1 MLILIDARAD
11 DAAKEALR
19 SFGKVV
25 EFMTRDIV
33 YPAISGHPDLF
44 FCQAGKEVIAAP
56 NTPKFYL
63 KTLENEGIVCRP
75 GYSNVGAEYPWTAG
89 YNCVISDNVLI
100 HRGDIT
106 DRAILDFWGAGKII
120 DVQQGYTRCNLLP
133 LGGGRFITSD
143 RGIEKSLTG
152 AGFDVLYISPEDVAL
167 EGFSHGFIGGA
178 MGVYGSRVFIAG
190 SADNIPEGELLRR
203 FILDA
208 GSGLNEINGGVIR
221 DLGGILFLE

>member
-11 DAAKEALR
+11 DAAKETLR

-25 EFMTRDIV
+25 EFITQDIV

-106 DRAILDFWGAGKII
+106 DRAILDFWGSGKII

-133 LGGGRFITSD
+133 VGGGRFITSD
-143 RGIEKSLTG
+143 RGIEKSLNV
-152 AGFDVLYISPEDVAL
+152 AGFDVLYISPEGVAL
-167 EGFSHGFIGGA
+167 DGFPHGFIGGA
-178 MGVYGSRVFIAG
+178 MGRYGNRVFIAG
-190 SADNIPEGELLRR
+190 SPESIPEGETLRR

-208 GSGLNEINGGVIR
+208 GNELCEINGGAIR

>member
-19 SFGKVV
+19 NYGKVV
-25 EFMTRDIV
+25 EFMTKDIV

-44 FCQAGKEVIAAP
+44 FCQAGREIIAAP

-63 KTLENEGIVCRP
+63 KTLENEGILFRT
-75 GYSNVGAEYPWTAG
+75 GYRNVGAEYPWTAA
-89 YNCVISDNVLI
+89 YNCVVSGDVLI

-120 DVQQGYTRCNLLP
+120 NVQQGYTRCSLLP

-143 RGIEKSLTG
+143 RGIEKMLTG
-152 AGFDVLYISPEDVAL
+152 AGFDVLYVSPEGVAL
-167 EGFSHGFIGGA
+167 DGFPHGFIGGA
-178 MGVYGSRVFIAG
+178 MGCYGGRVFLAG
-190 SADNIPEGELLRR
+190 SADSIPEGETLRR
-203 FILDA
+203 FIRGA
-208 GSGLNEINGGVIR
+208 GCELNEINGGVIR
-221 DLGGILFLE
+221 DLGGILFID